1 MMDKNYYIEINKI
14 NIPIN
19 IRSYKRSRNI
29 NIYFKNN
36 ILNVSKPK
44 YVSNKKAL
52 DVINENKAKIYDM
65 YIKSK
70 AISNERT
77 KKWET
82 GEKILYRGEFYSIIR
97 KEERTNKCS
106 VNIDEENKQFVI
118 IAPCD
123 LGNKEIKINIDKL
136 VKNIFKNNTCYI
148 LQERLPILSNITNI
162 EYNSFKVRDATT
174 RYGSCYPLKKELHF
188 SLRLV
193 MLSQEKIDAIIVH
206 ELCHIVYKNHN
217 KEFYNL
223 VKKYIPNYDDIN
235 KWLKENGH
243 LILF

>member
-70 AISNERT
+70 AI
-77 KKWET
+77 
-82 GEKILYRGEFYSIIR
+82 
-97 KEERTNKCS
+97 
-106 VNIDEENKQFVI
+106 
-118 IAPCD
+118 
-123 LGNKEIKINIDKL
+123 
-136 VKNIFKNNTCYI
+136 
-148 LQERLPILSNITNI
+148 
-162 EYNSFKVRDATT
+162 
-174 RYGSCYPLKKELHF
+174 
-188 SLRLV
+188 
-193 MLSQEKIDAIIVH
+193 
-206 ELCHIVYKNHN
+206 
-217 KEFYNL
+217 
-223 VKKYIPNYDDIN
+223 
-235 KWLKENGH
+235 
-243 LILF
+243 